1 MKKIVAII
9 AVSLMLLASCGKTK
23 DLGSPGLKK
32 DGEGSGTIGS
42 TLPTPAA
49 EKTFWGKYGEIVNI
63 AESLV
68 GLVVVYYGIK
78 LCGKWCGGGGNNQ
91 NPLPPAGGGN
101 PGAPPAEDHVDPQEG
116 NPSGGADPLAGATDE

>member
-49 EKTFWGKYGEIVNI
+49 EKTFWGKWGTGIC
-63 AESLV
+63 V
-68 GLVVVYYGIK
+68 GGTSTVVVLASIWGWQK
-78 LCGKWCGGGGNNQ
+78 FCSKKTVQ
-91 NPLPPAGGGN
+91 AG
-101 PGAPPAEDHVDPQEG
+101 
-116 NPSGGADPLAGATDE
+116 

>member
-42 TLPTPAA
+42 NLATPVPTPSEA
-49 EKTFWGKYGEIVNI
+49 GLI
-63 AESLV
+63 AILV
-68 GLVVVYYGIK
+68 CSTLCVCTGVCCPCGCYGI
-78 LCGKWCGGGGNNQ
+78 LYA
-91 NPLPPAGGGN
+91 LRRM
-101 PGAPPAEDHVDPQEG
+101 
-116 NPSGGADPLAGATDE
+116 T